1 MAIRPV
7 SEVWDQGRD
16 PALMLVTDPLRLRG
30 RALAD
35 VVRAAVEGGV
45 TIVQLRDRKASHAA
59 LLRDGALVREA
70 IGRRARFFVNGDVG
84 AAIALGAD
92 GVHLPEAAAPAAA
105 ARARVAGST
114 MLVSRAVHSVEA
126 ALRAERDGADIV
138 QAGTL
143 FETASKPGACTLGID
158 GLRAIC
164 DAVRLPVIAIGGV
177 TAANAGRAI
186 EAGAAGVAVIGAIF
200 DADDTAAAARAL
212 RAALDGARARTVEP
226 PRVRPQRT
234 R

>member
-7 SEVWDQGRD
+7 SEVWGRGRD
-16 PALMLVTDPLRLRG
+16 PALMLVTDSSRLRG

-45 TIVQLRDRKASHAA
+45 TAVQLRDKMTSHDA
-59 LLRDGALVREA
+59 LLREGALVREA
-70 IGRRARFFVNGDVG
+70 IGRRALFFVNGDAD

-92 GVHLPEAAAPAAA
+92 GVHLPEGGTPTAAV
-105 ARARVAGST
+105 RARVGSA
-114 MLVSRAVHSVEA
+114 MLVSRAVHGVA
-126 ALRAERDGADIV
+126 AAERAEREGANIV

-143 FETASKPGACTLGID
+143 FETASKPGARTLGID
-158 GLRAIC
+158 GLRALC
-164 DAVRLPVIAIGGV
+164 DAVRVPVIAIGGV

-200 DADDTAAAARAL
+200 DADAPAAAARAL
-212 RAALDGARARTVEP
+212 RAAIDGARARSVAS
-226 PRVRPQRT
+226 PRARPHSAP
-234 R
+234 